1 MHANS
6 IKKYQRSDLLDP
18 SMTLSLPRIR
28 SKETQIADLIK
39 IQEEVAKHAMDAM
52 EEADE
57 EQGGRASAGGAA
69 AGVPQAQGG
78 SADPGVFL

>member
-1 MHANS
+1 
-6 IKKYQRSDLLDP
+6 
-18 SMTLSLPRIR
+18 MTLSLPRIR

-39 IQEEVAKHAMDAM
+39 IQEEVAKHAMD
-52 EEADE
+52 EAGE

>member
-1 MHANS
+1 MHTNS

-18 SMTLSLPRIR
+18 LMTLPLPRIR

-39 IQEEVAKHAMDAM
+39 IQEEVAKHAM

-57 EQGGRASAGGAA
+57 EQGGRGSAGGAA
-69 AGVPQAQGG
+69 AGMPQAQGG

>member
-1 MHANS
+1 MHTNS

-39 IQEEVAKHAMDAM
+39 IQEEVAKHAM